1 MINKVAFV
9 LLLTGLTAFTQN
21 AQAGRRA
28 DDGTTRSLTRHAFRA
43 SRSITPNSLT
53 PAGDNAGNAP
63 YTPTHWQTGDNGGSG
78 FGAWTL
84 TSAGGGGSFIGASG
98 QGPTPTFGLFGAAA
112 GSSSADRPF
121 TGALTTGQTFSIDL
135 GNTASV
141 ATGQTLGLNL
151 TSNGVVEFT
160 LKFTGGGTT
169 WQINDGG
176 SDFGIAQN
184 FASNT
189 SLHFTFTYNGG
200 NNYSYTFGSASGTG
214 FTATNPLTNINGVR
228 LFDGA
233 QGAGEN
239 FGFNNLAIVPE
250 PATVLL
256 VGPALLGGMFFI
268 RRRRA

>member
-9 LLLTGLTAFTQN
+9 LLLAGLTAATQN

-28 DDGTTRSLTRHAFRA
+28 DDRTNRSLTRHAFRA

-63 YTPTHWQTGDNGGSG
+63 YSAHWVTGDNGGSG

-84 TSAGGGGSFIGASG
+84 TSAGGGGSFIGTTG
-98 QGPTPTFGLFGAAA
+98 QGLTPTFGLFGAAA

-121 TGALTTGQTFSIDL
+121 TGALTGGQTFSIDL
-135 GNTASV
+135 GNTATV
-141 ATGQTLGLNL
+141 ATGQILGLNL
-151 TSNGVVEFT
+151 TANGVVEFT

-169 WQINDGG
+169 WQLNDGG
-176 SDFGIAQN
+176 ADFGIAQS
-184 FASNT
+184 FASDT

-200 NNYSYTFGSASGTG
+200 NNYSYTFGSASGNG
-214 FTATNPLTNINGVR
+214 FNAANPLTNINGVR

-250 PATVLL
+250 PATILL
-256 VGPALLGGMFFI
+256 VGPSLLAGMFFV